1 MDGLWTALQFF
12 TRIRLVKQVQWDE
25 GVFGR
30 SIPFIPAVGLIVGG
44 LLALANLWLA
54 YLGVADL
61 LRVSL
66 LLVLEIVITG
76 GLLYDGFM
84 DTADGLF
91 SGRERERMLVIMKDS
106 RVGANGVLAAI
117 SLVLLKWSL
126 WGSVGAETLSW
137 LLLLSQFVGRIG
149 MVGLICRFPYARQE
163 GIGGLFAKHAK
174 PSYWWLAVAQGL
186 VVLLAVYV
194 PFVAAACLTWAAM
207 YYLATRAARQ
217 LGGLTG
223 DVYGAL
229 TESGNLLFVL
239 FCYVMLRSGQGPG
252 IASWCSFF

>member
-12 TRIRLVKQVQWDE
+12 TRIRLVKQVEWDE

-30 SIPFIPAVGLIVGG
+30 SIPFIPIVGLVVGA
-44 LLALANLWLA
+44 LLALGNWVLVA
-54 YLGVADL
+54 LGTADL
-61 LRVSL
+61 LRAAI
-66 LLVLEIVITG
+66 LLVLEIIVTG

-91 SGRERERMLVIMKDS
+91 SGRERERMLEIMKDS

-117 SLVLLKWSL
+117 SLVILKWSL
-126 WGSVGAETLSW
+126 WSSITPVHLSW

-149 MVGLICRFPYARQE
+149 MVGLICLFPYARPE
-163 GIGGLFAKHAK
+163 GIGGLFAQYAK
-174 PSYWWLAVAQGL
+174 RRYLWLAAAQGTLVCLLVYQPALAVA
-186 VVLLAVYV
+186 AV
-194 PFVAAACLTWAAM
+194 TWGVM
-207 YYLATRAARQ
+207 YYLAVKAARQ

-229 TESGNLLFVL
+229 TETGILLFML
-239 FCYVMLRSGQGPG
+239 FGYLLQQSGYGLAACWPG
-252 IASWCSFF
+252 IF